1 MNKQWLEEEVINLAV
16 MDITICQGEQ
26 KFCIPSKRMDY
37 VSEDGTLTLPKEV
50 DGVFYIVPTSE
61 ATHLFR
67 RDVYI
72 PGEAVRNSKD
82 EVIGIKGLIY
92 KAPNYTIFHWEW

>member
-1 MNKQWLEEEVINLAV
+1 MNKKWLEEAINLTV
-16 MDITICQGEQ
+16 MDITL
-26 KFCIPSKRMDY
+26 FCGKQAFHIPSKRMDY
-37 VSEDGTLTLPKEV
+37 VSEDGTLTLPEET

-82 EVIGIKGLIY
+82 EVIGINLIY